1 MLHRLGLEDPAIVRA
16 FRGFNAGAEAFRK
29 ASEFHEQRHPSR

>member
-1 MLHRLGLEDPAIVRA
+1 MNEQELVRK

-29 ASEFHEQRHPSR
+29 ESEAHEK